1 MKENIIGREREQQI
15 LEERLSSGRA
25 EFIAVYGRRR
35 VGKTFLIKEYFEKE
49 MVFQTAGM
57 AKAGK
62 AMQLKSFYSD
72 LMYYGLPAG
81 TPRPQDWIEAFSL
94 LRRLIESHPNPRKVV
109 LLDELPWMDTP
120 KSNFL
125 SALEHFWNNWASNR
139 KDVLLIICA
148 SATSWIINK
157 VFRNR
162 GGLHNRVTVRIP
174 LAPFTLK
181 ECEQYAIKN
190 GLKLSRYQILNLYM
204 VMGGVALYWS
214 LLDRQLSAVQNID
227 QLFFNKNA
235 KLKGEFNDLY
245 DSLFKHPDPYKEIVV
260 TLGKHLSGLTR
271 KELLHYTGQADN
283 GVFSNRLEELEECGF
298 IIKMKLF
305 PKDKKEAVYKLC
317 DNYSIFYFKYIKS
330 NSGTDDFWAKS
341 FRSPSIKSWSG
352 FAFERICLQ
361 HISQIKKSIGIAA
374 VATTEHTWRYV
385 PEDGEK
391 EVRGAQIDLLID
403 RDDNVINVCEMKWA
417 SGEYVIQKK
426 EDIDIRNKVSAL
438 ERETGTKKAIHVT
451 MVTTYGVKRNMY
463 YDEIQSEVVLDQLF
477 D

>member
-1 MKENIIGREREQQI
+1 MIGRVKEQNTLKEAYKSEYSQ
-15 LEERLSSGRA
+15 
-25 EFIAVYGRRR
+25 FVAVYGRRR
-35 VGKTFLIKEYFEKE
+35 IGKTFLVRETFGYNFT
-49 MVFQTAGM
+49 FQHAGAANETLKGQLALFRM
-57 AKAGK
+57 SLQDFGHKDCPELTSWHEAFY
-62 AMQLKSFYSD
+62 QLKV
-72 LMYYGLPAG
+72 
-81 TPRPQDWIEAFSL
+81 
-94 LRRLIESHPNPRKVV
+94 LIQTSGSKKKIVF
-109 LLDELPWMDTP
+109 LDEAAWMDTP

-245 DSLFKHPDPYKEIVV
+245 DSLFNHPDPYKEIVV